1 MGREATAGTAVAAST
16 IWLGTVTMQDETAV
30 TFIDESVGVYGGYG
44 RTYIPKEG
52 ALINFEAVPAAY
64 EQILH
69 VFEGGIQTVS
79 ASGTGGTWTYAYAM
93 SSTQAHT
100 IKTYTLEVGD
110 GEDAEEAEYCFCES
124 FNISGSYDEAVML
137 SSVWRGRQVST
148 ATFTAALSKPT
159 VEVMVFNTG
168 QLYIDN
174 GTGTIGTTL
183 VSDSFRSF
191 SLDVTTGWVPVQT
204 ADGALYF
211 TFAKVSQ
218 PEVVLTITAEHTS
231 SWDSAGEKANW
242 RNETERQIRIYFDG
256 SGSRYMYLDLAGKW
270 ETFSAIEESD
280 GNSVLTGTFRGFYST
295 NATLFFEPT
304 VCCAISSVP

>member
-16 IWLGTVTMQDETAV
+16 IWLGTVTMVDETAV
-30 TFIDESVGVYGGYG
+30 TFIDESIGVYGGYG

-52 ALINFEAVPAAY
+52 ALINFESVPASY

-69 VFEGGIQTVS
+69 VFEGGVQTVS
-79 ASGTGGTWTYAYAM
+79 ASGTGGTWTYSYAM

-110 GEDAEEAEYCFCES
+110 SEDAEEAEYCFCES
-124 FNISGSYDEAVML
+124 FGLSGSYDEAVTL
-137 SSVWRGRQVST
+137 TSTWRGRQVST
-148 ATFTAALSKPT
+148 ATFTASLSKPST
-159 VEVMVFNTG
+159 EVMVFNTG
-168 QLYIDN
+168 LLYIDN
-174 GTGTIGTTL
+174 DTGTIGTNL

-211 TFAKVSQ
+211 TFAKISK
-218 PEVVLTITAEHTS
+218 PEVVLSITAEHTS
-231 SWDSAGEKANW
+231 DWDSAGEKAKW
-242 RNETERQIRIYFDG
+242 RALTPRQIRVKFDG
-256 SGSRYMYLDLAGKW
+256 SGPRYMNLDLAGKW

-295 NATLFFEPT
+295 TAALFFESV